1 MNHYAAEQL
10 ARQRHDQFAREAY
23 GDTLVRLA
31 RSAAAPH
38 PSQQS
43 VGPLPLRRVAG
54 RMWRRRGVMLAEIS
68 RWMSDRHGTEESRTG
83 ERPTHPG
90 IV

>member
-23 GDTLVRLA
+23 GGTLVRLA
-31 RSAAAPH
+31 RSTALH
-38 PSQQS
+38 PSQPR
-43 VGPLPLRRVAG
+43 VGPLPLGSVAS
-54 RMWRRRGVMLAEIS
+54 RMWRPRSGMLGGIS
-68 RWMSDRHGTEESRTG
+68 RWMSQRHGASESRTV

-90 IV
+90 IA